1 MNKEFDSDPV
11 YGNSDKYIKA
21 KIKLFG
27 DKLDTY
33 FQSKKIPE
41 ENTSYKCLSLIMLD
55 SVIIVNKKYYALTT
69 HLEESKYEIKMNKM
83 EILIMMFQSKLHL
96 IMNLIMNLMTMN
108 VMMVNLMINLLKI
121 KTVFLILWLC
131 FSHTLLNPKYLCI
144 LIRLC

>member
-27 DKLDTY
+27 DKLDAY
-33 FQSKKIPE
+33 FQSKKIPK

-55 SVIIVNKKYYALTT
+55 SVIRVNKKYYALT

-83 EILIMMFQSKLHL
+83 ETLIMMFQSKLHL

-121 KTVFLILWLC
+121 KTVFLILQLC

-144 LIRLC
+144 LIRLR

>member
-1 MNKEFDSDPV
+1 MEKISSLMNKEFDSDPV
-11 YGNSDKYIKA
+11 YGNSDKYVKA

-69 HLEESKYEIKMNKM
+69 HLEESKYEKKN
-83 EILIMMFQSKLHL
+83 E
-96 IMNLIMNLMTMN
+96 
-108 VMMVNLMINLLKI
+108 
-121 KTVFLILWLC
+121 
-131 FSHTLLNPKYLCI
+131 
-144 LIRLC
+144 

>member
-1 MNKEFDSDPV
+1 
-11 YGNSDKYIKA
+11 
-21 KIKLFG
+21 
-27 DKLDTY
+27 
-33 FQSKKIPE
+33 
-41 ENTSYKCLSLIMLD
+41 MLD

-83 EILIMMFQSKLHL
+83 EILIMMFYSKLHL